1 MAQHFGS
8 LANLLATDAESLQH
22 VRDVG
27 PMVAQS
33 IVEFL
38 GETHNRDLIAQLR
51 TSGVDWSEHEKR
63 RMTELPFS
71 GKTFALTGTMSSMTP
86 EQAKESSMCSV
97 PG

>member
-1 MAQHFGS
+1 MQKACSTRAMSGRWWRRAS
-8 LANLLATDAESLQH
+8 W
-22 VRDVG
+22 R
-27 PMVAQS
+27 
-33 IVEFL
+33 FL
-38 GETHNRDLIAQLR
+38 EETHNRELIAQLR